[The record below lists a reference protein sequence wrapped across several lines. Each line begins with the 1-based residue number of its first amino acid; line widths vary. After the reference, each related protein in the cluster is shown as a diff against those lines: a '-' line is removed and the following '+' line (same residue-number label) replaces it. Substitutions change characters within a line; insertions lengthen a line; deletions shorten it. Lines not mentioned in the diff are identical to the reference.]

1 MRTTSGHFFR
11 RNILNYHAQKQHQP
25 ALAVE
30 EQIENLKKLGLDI
43 PDEYFAADFLN
54 NVSYFRFIKAY
65 SLGFKPRNGTYYDGV
80 SFNQL
85 VELYQF
91 NTDFRNLLFFQI
103 EKVEITLRCRIS
115 NYFSIKYGVLGYQNQ
130 DNFSEYPDLFIKE
143 IQHETNRN
151 RRTPFIRNFQQ
162 NYENGNIPFYALVEI
177 FSFGMLSK
185 FYKNMHNID
194 KKKIAST
201 YGVGY
206 TYFESWIESIA
217 YVRNICAHYGRLY
230 NAKLT
235 KKPRLY
241 KQDREAG
248 IINNKVI
255 GTLTCLK
262 YLLSGSKGWYQ
273 FLDTPELLFDKYPY
287 ANKDKM
293 GFHDNWKEI
302 LNH

>member
-1 MRTTSGHFFR
+1 M
-11 RNILNYHAQKQHQP
+11 NDCLKKQQP
-25 ALAVE
+25 ALTVE

-43 PDEYFAADFLN
+43 PDEYFAVAFLN

-65 SLGFKPRNGTYYDGV
+65 SLGLKPRNGPYYDGV
-80 SFNQL
+80 SFDQL

-91 NTDFRNLLFFQI
+91 NTDFRNLLFSQI

-115 NYFSIKYGVLGYQNQ
+115 NFFSLKYGILGYQNPE
-130 DNFSEYPDLFIKE
+130 NFSEYPDLFIKE
-143 IQHETNRN
+143 IEHEIHRN

-162 NYENGNIPFYALVEI
+162 NYENGNIPLYALVEI

-185 FYKNMHNID
+185 FYKNMHNTD
-194 KKKIAST
+194 KKEIAST
-201 YGVGY
+201 YGICY

-235 KKPRLY
+235 KKAKLY

-248 IINNKVI
+248 IVNNKII

-262 YLLSGSKGWYQ
+262 YLLANNRDWYQ
-273 FLDTPELLFDKYPY
+273 FLDTLELLFDKYPH
-287 ANKDKM
+287 ANKDTM
-293 GFHDNWKEI
+293 GFHDNWKD
-302 LNH
+302 LLSH